1 VAQGPIVVRGRYLS
15 SKVVVEHMTL
25 IERSFQERILLVGV
39 ATSGRERQV
48 VNDQLDELASLVDT
62 AGALVVHREIQVRER
77 PDPATYIGKGKVEE
91 LAALSESFDVDTVV
105 FDDELTPGQQRNLE
119 KVLGRTA
126 IDRTAVILDVF
137 AQNARSQEG
146 KAQVEL
152 ALLRY
157 RLPRLVGRRTN
168 LSQQVGRIG
177 TRGPGETKLEEDRR
191 RIQERISQLRRELA
205 SLERQRRL
213 QRKSRL
219 LGRNAQVALVGYTN
233 VGKSSLL
240 NALTGADVLV
250 ENRLFATLDPRT
262 RRLKLPGG
270 ETILIA
276 DTVGFIRKL
285 PHQLVEAFRSTLDA
299 VAEAD
304 LLIHVVDASSPHA
317 LDQMR
322 EVRATLTEIGA
333 GQVPELVVL
342 NKIDLGE
349 ASDELEAGVRVSVA
363 TGEGIDGLL
372 QAIGDRLRALNR
384 VEVFHVPFDRGDLL
398 AEIHRE
404 AEVLSE
410 EVDNDQVTVRVRAD
424 AAATALLQQ
433 HLDQRGYDVEALHIV
448 EDPTLLDDHSTPGQ
462 QGVDES

>member
-1 VAQGPIVVRGRYLS
+1 
-15 SKVVVEHMTL
+15 MTL

-39 ATSGRERQV
+39 ATSGRERQM

-77 PDPATYIGKGKVEE
+77 PDPATYIGKGKVDE
-91 LAALSESFDVDTVV
+91 LAVLSESFDVDTVV

-191 RIQERISQLRRELA
+191 RIQERIGQLRRELA
-205 SLERQRRL
+205 ALERQRRL

-219 LGRNAQVALVGYTN
+219 HGRNSQVALVGYTN

-240 NALTGADVLV
+240 NALTGADVVV
-250 ENRLFATLDPRT
+250 EDRLFATLDPRT

-270 ETILIA
+270 ETILLA

-285 PHQLVEAFRSTLDA
+285 PHQLIEAFRSTLDA

-304 LLIHVVDASSPHA
+304 LLIHVVDASSVHA

-322 EVRATLTEIGA
+322 EVRATLAEIGA
-333 GQVPELVVL
+333 SEVPELVVL
-342 NKIDLGE
+342 NKIDLGY
-349 ASDELEAGVRVSVA
+349 ASDDLPDGIAISV
-363 TGEGIDGLL
+363 TSGEGVNNLL
-372 QAIGDRLRALNR
+372 AVVGDRLRALNR
-384 VEVFHVPFDRGDLL
+384 VEVFRVPFDRGDIL

-410 EVDNDQVTVRVRAD
+410 ENQDDGIEIRVRAD
-424 AAATALLQQ
+424 DAARALL
-433 HLDQRGYDVEALHIV
+433 RRHIESVVSDRAV
-448 EDPTLLDDHSTPGQ
+448 EDTGELS
-462 QGVDES
+462 

>member
-1 VAQGPIVVRGRYLS
+1 
-15 SKVVVEHMTL
+15 MTL

-39 ATSGRERQV
+39 ATSGRERQM

-77 PDPATYIGKGKVEE
+77 PDPATYIGKGKVDE
-91 LAALSESFDVDTVV
+91 LAVLSESFDVDTVV

-191 RIQERISQLRRELA
+191 RIQERIGQLRRELA
-205 SLERQRRL
+205 ALERQRRL

-219 LGRNAQVALVGYTN
+219 HGRNSQVALVGYTN

-240 NALTGADVLV
+240 NALTGADVVV
-250 ENRLFATLDPRT
+250 EDRLFATLDPRT

-270 ETILIA
+270 ETILLA

-285 PHQLVEAFRSTLDA
+285 PHQLIEAFRSTLDA

-304 LLIHVVDASSPHA
+304 LLIHVVDASSVHA

-322 EVRATLTEIGA
+322 EVRATLAEIGA
-333 GQVPELVVL
+333 SEVPELVVL
-342 NKIDLGE
+342 NKIDLGY
-349 ASDELEAGVRVSVA
+349 ASDDLPDGIAISV
-363 TGEGIDGLL
+363 TSGEGVNNLL
-372 QAIGDRLRALNR
+372 AVVGDRLRALNR
-384 VEVFHVPFDRGDLL
+384 VEVFRVPFDRGDIL

-410 EVDNDQVTVRVRAD
+410 ENQDDGIEVRVRAD
-424 AAATALLQQ
+424 DAARALL
-433 HLDQRGYDVEALHIV
+433 RRHIESVVSDRSV
-448 EDPTLLDDHSTPGQ
+448 EDT
-462 QGVDES
+462 DELS

>member
-1 VAQGPIVVRGRYLS
+1 
-15 SKVVVEHMTL
+15 MTL

-39 ATSGRERQV
+39 ATSGRERQM

-77 PDPATYIGKGKVEE
+77 PDPATYIGKGKVDE
-91 LAALSESFDVDTVV
+91 LAVLSESFDVDTVV

-191 RIQERISQLRRELA
+191 RIQERIGQLRRELA
-205 SLERQRRL
+205 ALERQRRL

-219 LGRNAQVALVGYTN
+219 HGRNSQVALVGYTN

-240 NALTGADVLV
+240 NALTGADVVV
-250 ENRLFATLDPRT
+250 EDRLFATLDPRT

-270 ETILIA
+270 ETILLA

-285 PHQLVEAFRSTLDA
+285 PHQLIEAFRSTLDA

-304 LLIHVVDASSPHA
+304 LLIHVVDASSVHA

-322 EVRATLTEIGA
+322 EVRATLAEIGA
-333 GQVPELVVL
+333 SEVPELVVL
-342 NKIDLGE
+342 NKIDLGY
-349 ASDELEAGVRVSVA
+349 ASDDLPDGIAISV
-363 TGEGIDGLL
+363 TSGEGVNNLL
-372 QAIGDRLRALNR
+372 AVVGDRLRALNR
-384 VEVFHVPFDRGDLL
+384 VEVFRVPFDRGDIL

-410 EVDNDQVTVRVRAD
+410 ENQDDGIEIRVRAD
-424 AAATALLQQ
+424 DAARALL
-433 HLDQRGYDVEALHIV
+433 RRHIESVVSDRSV
-448 EDPTLLDDHSTPGQ
+448 EDT
-462 QGVDES
+462 DELS

>member
-1 VAQGPIVVRGRYLS
+1 
-15 SKVVVEHMTL
+15 MTL

-39 ATSGRERQV
+39 ATSGRERQM

-77 PDPATYIGKGKVEE
+77 PDPATYIGKGKVDE
-91 LAALSESFDVDTVV
+91 LAVLSESFDVDTVV

-191 RIQERISQLRRELA
+191 RIQERIGQLRRELA
-205 SLERQRRL
+205 ALERQRRL

-219 LGRNAQVALVGYTN
+219 HGRNSQVALVGYTN

-240 NALTGADVLV
+240 NALTGADVVV
-250 ENRLFATLDPRT
+250 EDRLFATLDPRT

-270 ETILIA
+270 ETILLA

-285 PHQLVEAFRSTLDA
+285 PHQLIEAFRSTLDA

-304 LLIHVVDASSPHA
+304 LLIHVVDASSVHA

-322 EVRATLTEIGA
+322 EVRATLAEIGA
-333 GQVPELVVL
+333 SEVPELVVL
-342 NKIDLGE
+342 NKIDLGY
-349 ASDELEAGVRVSVA
+349 ASDDLPDGIAISV
-363 TGEGIDGLL
+363 TSGEGVNNLL
-372 QAIGDRLRALNR
+372 AVVGDRLRALNR
-384 VEVFHVPFDRGDLL
+384 VEVFRVPFDRGDIL

-410 EVDNDQVTVRVRAD
+410 ENQEDGIEIRVRAD
-424 AAATALLQQ
+424 DAARALL
-433 HLDQRGYDVEALHIV
+433 RRHIESVVSDRSV
-448 EDPTLLDDHSTPGQ
+448 EDT
-462 QGVDES
+462 DELS

>member
-1 VAQGPIVVRGRYLS
+1 
-15 SKVVVEHMTL
+15 MTL

-39 ATSGRERQV
+39 AASGRERQM

-91 LAALSESFDVDTVV
+91 LAALSESFDIDTVV

-191 RIQERISQLRRELA
+191 RIQERIGQLRRELA
-205 SLERQRRL
+205 TLERQRRL

-219 LGRNAQVALVGYTN
+219 FGRNSQVALVGYTN

-240 NALTGADVLV
+240 NALTGADVVV
-250 ENRLFATLDPRT
+250 EDRLFATLDPRT

-270 ETILIA
+270 ETILLA

-285 PHQLVEAFRSTLDA
+285 PHQLIEAFRSTLDA

-304 LLIHVVDASSPHA
+304 LLIHVVDASSEHA

-322 EVRATLTEIGA
+322 EVRATLAEIGA
-333 GQVPELVVL
+333 NQVPELVVL
-342 NKIDLGE
+342 NKIDLGY
-349 ASDELEAGVRVSVA
+349 ASNDLPPGIPISVVS
-363 TGEGIDGLL
+363 GEGIGDLL
-372 QAIGDRLRALNR
+372 GAIGDRLRALNR
-384 VEVFHVPFDRGDLL
+384 VEIFRVPFDRGDIL

-410 EVDNDQVTVRVRAD
+410 ESLDGCMEIRVRAD
-424 AAATALLQQ
+424 DAARALL
-433 HLDQRGYDVEALHIV
+433 RRHIEV
-448 EDPTLLDDHSTPGQ
+448 DGVTEETADDSDISH
-462 QGVDES
+462 

>member
-1 VAQGPIVVRGRYLS
+1 
-15 SKVVVEHMTL
+15 MTL

-39 ATSGRERQV
+39 ATSGRERQM

-77 PDPATYIGKGKVEE
+77 PDPATYIGKGKVDE
-91 LAALSESFDVDTVV
+91 LAVLSESFDVDTVV

-191 RIQERISQLRRELA
+191 RIQERIGQLRRELA
-205 SLERQRRL
+205 ALERQRRL

-219 LGRNAQVALVGYTN
+219 HGRNSQVALVGYTN

-240 NALTGADVLV
+240 NALTGADVVV
-250 ENRLFATLDPRT
+250 EDRLFATLDPRT

-270 ETILIA
+270 ETILLA

-285 PHQLVEAFRSTLDA
+285 PHQLIEAFRSTLDA

-304 LLIHVVDASSPHA
+304 LLIHVVDASSVHA

-322 EVRATLTEIGA
+322 EVRATLAEIGA
-333 GQVPELVVL
+333 SEVPELVVL
-342 NKIDLGE
+342 NKIDLGY
-349 ASDELEAGVRVSVA
+349 ASDDLPDGIAISV
-363 TGEGIDGLL
+363 TSGEGVNNLL
-372 QAIGDRLRALNR
+372 AVVGDRLRALNR
-384 VEVFHVPFDRGDLL
+384 VEVFRVPFDRGDIL

-410 EVDNDQVTVRVRAD
+410 ENQEDGIEVRVRAD
-424 AAATALLQQ
+424 DAARALL
-433 HLDQRGYDVEALHIV
+433 RRHIESVVSDRSV
-448 EDPTLLDDHSTPGQ
+448 EDT
-462 QGVDES
+462 DELS

>member
-1 VAQGPIVVRGRYLS
+1 MVVLL
-15 SKVVVEHMTL
+15 VTL

-39 ATSGRERQV
+39 ATSGRERQM

-77 PDPATYIGKGKVEE
+77 PDPATYIGKGKVDE
-91 LAALSESFDVDTVV
+91 LAVLSESFDVDTVV

-191 RIQERISQLRRELA
+191 RIQERIGQLRRELA
-205 SLERQRRL
+205 ALERQRRL

-219 LGRNAQVALVGYTN
+219 HGRNSQVALVGYTN

-240 NALTGADVLV
+240 NALTGADVVV
-250 ENRLFATLDPRT
+250 EDRLFATLDPRT

-270 ETILIA
+270 ETILLA

-285 PHQLVEAFRSTLDA
+285 PHQLIEAFRSTLDA

-304 LLIHVVDASSPHA
+304 LLIHVVDASSVHA

-322 EVRATLTEIGA
+322 EVRATLAEIGA
-333 GQVPELVVL
+333 SEVPELVVL
-342 NKIDLGE
+342 NKIDLGY
-349 ASDELEAGVRVSVA
+349 ASDDLPDGIAISV
-363 TGEGIDGLL
+363 TSGEGVNNLL
-372 QAIGDRLRALNR
+372 AVVGDRLRALNR
-384 VEVFHVPFDRGDLL
+384 VEVFRVPFDRGDIL

-410 EVDNDQVTVRVRAD
+410 ENQDDGIEIRVRAD
-424 AAATALLQQ
+424 DAARALL
-433 HLDQRGYDVEALHIV
+433 RRHIESVVSDRAV
-448 EDPTLLDDHSTPGQ
+448 EDTGELS
-462 QGVDES
+462 

>member
-1 VAQGPIVVRGRYLS
+1 
-15 SKVVVEHMTL
+15 VVVLLVTL

-39 ATSGRERQV
+39 ATSGRERQM

-77 PDPATYIGKGKVEE
+77 PDPATYIGKGKVDE
-91 LAALSESFDVDTVV
+91 LAVLSESFDVDTVV

-191 RIQERISQLRRELA
+191 RIQERIGQLRRELA
-205 SLERQRRL
+205 ALERQRRL

-219 LGRNAQVALVGYTN
+219 HGRNSQVALVGYTN

-240 NALTGADVLV
+240 NALTGADVVV
-250 ENRLFATLDPRT
+250 EDRLFATLDPRT

-270 ETILIA
+270 ETILLA

-285 PHQLVEAFRSTLDA
+285 PHQLIEAFRSTLDA

-304 LLIHVVDASSPHA
+304 LLIHVVDASSVHA

-322 EVRATLTEIGA
+322 EVRATLAEIGA
-333 GQVPELVVL
+333 SEVPELVVL
-342 NKIDLGE
+342 NKIDLGY
-349 ASDELEAGVRVSVA
+349 ASDDLPDGIAISV
-363 TGEGIDGLL
+363 TSGEGVNNLL
-372 QAIGDRLRALNR
+372 AVVGDRLRALNR
-384 VEVFHVPFDRGDLL
+384 VEVFRVPFDRGDIL

-410 EVDNDQVTVRVRAD
+410 ENQEDGIEIRVRAD
-424 AAATALLQQ
+424 DAARALL
-433 HLDQRGYDVEALHIV
+433 RRHIESVVSDRSV
-448 EDPTLLDDHSTPGQ
+448 EDT
-462 QGVDES
+462 DELS

>member
-1 VAQGPIVVRGRYLS
+1 
-15 SKVVVEHMTL
+15 VVVLLVTL

-39 ATSGRERQV
+39 ATSGRERQM

-77 PDPATYIGKGKVEE
+77 PDPATYIGKGKVDE
-91 LAALSESFDVDTVV
+91 LAVLSESFDVDTVV

-191 RIQERISQLRRELA
+191 RIQERIGQLRRELA
-205 SLERQRRL
+205 ALERQRRL

-219 LGRNAQVALVGYTN
+219 HGRNSQVALVGYTN

-240 NALTGADVLV
+240 NALTGADVVV
-250 ENRLFATLDPRT
+250 EDRLFATLDPRT

-270 ETILIA
+270 ETILLA

-285 PHQLVEAFRSTLDA
+285 PHQLIEAFRSTLDA

-304 LLIHVVDASSPHA
+304 LLIHVVDASSVHA

-322 EVRATLTEIGA
+322 EVRATLAEIGA
-333 GQVPELVVL
+333 SEVPELVVL
-342 NKIDLGE
+342 NKIDLGY
-349 ASDELEAGVRVSVA
+349 ASDDLPDGIAISV
-363 TGEGIDGLL
+363 TSGEGVNNLL
-372 QAIGDRLRALNR
+372 AVIGDRLRALNR
-384 VEVFHVPFDRGDLL
+384 VEVFRVPFDRGDIL

-410 EVDNDQVTVRVRAD
+410 ENQEDGIEVRVRAD
-424 AAATALLQQ
+424 DAARALL
-433 HLDQRGYDVEALHIV
+433 RRHIESVVSDRSV
-448 EDPTLLDDHSTPGQ
+448 EDT
-462 QGVDES
+462 DELS

>member
-1 VAQGPIVVRGRYLS
+1 MVVLL
-15 SKVVVEHMTL
+15 VTL

-39 ATSGRERQV
+39 ATSGRERQM

-77 PDPATYIGKGKVEE
+77 PDPATYIGKGKVDE
-91 LAALSESFDVDTVV
+91 LAVLSESFDVDTVV

-191 RIQERISQLRRELA
+191 RIQERIGQLRRELA
-205 SLERQRRL
+205 ALERQRRL

-219 LGRNAQVALVGYTN
+219 HGRNSQVALVGYTN

-240 NALTGADVLV
+240 NALTGADVVV
-250 ENRLFATLDPRT
+250 EDRLFATLDPRT

-270 ETILIA
+270 ETILLA

-285 PHQLVEAFRSTLDA
+285 PHQLIEAFRSTLDA

-304 LLIHVVDASSPHA
+304 LLIHVVDASSVHA

-322 EVRATLTEIGA
+322 EVRATLAEIGA
-333 GQVPELVVL
+333 SEVPELVVL
-342 NKIDLGE
+342 NKIDLGY
-349 ASDELEAGVRVSVA
+349 ASDDLPDGIAISV
-363 TGEGIDGLL
+363 TSGEGVNNLL
-372 QAIGDRLRALNR
+372 AVVGDRLRALNR
-384 VEVFHVPFDRGDLL
+384 VEVFRVPFDRGDIL

-410 EVDNDQVTVRVRAD
+410 ENQEDGIEIRVRAD
-424 AAATALLQQ
+424 DAARALL
-433 HLDQRGYDVEALHIV
+433 RRHIESVVSDRAV
-448 EDPTLLDDHSTPGQ
+448 EDT
-462 QGVDES
+462 DELS

>member
-1 VAQGPIVVRGRYLS
+1 MVVLL
-15 SKVVVEHMTL
+15 VTL

-39 ATSGRERQV
+39 ATSGRERQM

-77 PDPATYIGKGKVEE
+77 PDPATYIGKGKVDE
-91 LAALSESFDVDTVV
+91 LAVLSESFDVDTVV

-191 RIQERISQLRRELA
+191 RIQERIGQLRRELA
-205 SLERQRRL
+205 ALERQRRL

-219 LGRNAQVALVGYTN
+219 HGRNSQVALVGYTN

-240 NALTGADVLV
+240 NALTGADVVV
-250 ENRLFATLDPRT
+250 EDRLFATLDPRT

-270 ETILIA
+270 ETILLA

-285 PHQLVEAFRSTLDA
+285 PHQLIEAFRSTLDA

-304 LLIHVVDASSPHA
+304 LLIHVVDASSVHA

-322 EVRATLTEIGA
+322 EVRATLAEIGA
-333 GQVPELVVL
+333 SEVPELVVL
-342 NKIDLGE
+342 NKIDLGY
-349 ASDELEAGVRVSVA
+349 ASDDLPDGIAISV
-363 TGEGIDGLL
+363 TSGEGVNNLL
-372 QAIGDRLRALNR
+372 AVVGDRLRALNR
-384 VEVFHVPFDRGDLL
+384 VEVFRVPFDRGDIL

-410 EVDNDQVTVRVRAD
+410 ENQEDGIEVRVRAD
-424 AAATALLQQ
+424 DAARALL
-433 HLDQRGYDVEALHIV
+433 RRHIESVVSDRSV
-448 EDPTLLDDHSTPGQ
+448 EDT
-462 QGVDES
+462 DELS